1 MNWNKSMP
9 LAAVIC
15 IILTGCNKI
24 KSPTE
29 SATHVVTADIQ
40 AGIEK
45 HIEEQIKLGDG
56 YFKIKFKDKVLNL
69 KLVRVHTEYLA
80 NLAPQQHFAC
90 VDLASTD
97 GNVYDVDFFLS
108 GDPSE
113 MTVTETTVH
122 KTNGQPLYLWKQR
135 NDKTWH
141 RVPAFLYGDS
151 AKYKWPWSHVDS
163 LTNNRPISDH

>member
-1 MNWNKSMP
+1 ML
-9 LAAVIC
+9 LAIVLC
-15 IILTGCNKI
+15 IILTGCNNI
-24 KSPTE
+24 QSPNET
-29 SATHVVTADIQ
+29 STQVVTADIQ

-56 YFKIKFKDKVLNL
+56 YFKIIFKDKVLNL

-97 GNVYDVDFFLS
+97 GYVYDVDFFLS
-108 GDPSE
+108 GDPEE

-122 KTNGQPLYLWKQR
+122 KINGA
-135 NDKTWH
+135 TSV
-141 RVPAFLYGDS
+141 RVEAATRQDLAPSPRG
-151 AKYKWPWSHVDS
+151 
-163 LTNNRPISDH
+163 